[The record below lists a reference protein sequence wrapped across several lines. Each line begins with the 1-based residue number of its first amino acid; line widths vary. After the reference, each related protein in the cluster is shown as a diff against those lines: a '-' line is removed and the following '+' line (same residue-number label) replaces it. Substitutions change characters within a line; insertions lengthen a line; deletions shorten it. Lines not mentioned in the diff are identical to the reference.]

1 MSKPGSISK
10 VTERGQITL
19 PKHLRESGAFAGAR
33 AVMFIER
40 GDSLIIEPVKVRS
53 ATQNS
58 EHLTLLDATMAA
70 WADPI
75 NDNLF
80 DVSK

>member
-1 MSKPGSISK
+1 
-10 VTERGQITL
+10 
-19 PKHLRESGAFAGAR
+19 
-33 AVMFIER
+33 MFIER